1 MMTHIGGVYT
11 KLNIST
17 IKQQIFVKSLKYKC
31 FMNDNFYWHPIMI
44 CRLFIQQ
51 GTSKINNLILPNQ
64 TTLFYFIS

>member
-31 FMNDNFYWHPIMI
+31 FMNDKFLLASYKI

-51 GTSKINNLILPNQ
+51 GTSKINNFILPNQ
-64 TTLFYFIS
+64 TIIFYFIS